1 MGKRI
6 VRRADPELCLA
17 VLEPHDRATVIRW
30 ARIVGLEWSDVPPLR
45 AVVEMV
51 SVLLLSGDMPGLS
64 AGDAVRASAEA
75 LGLADDDERATH
87 PADRY
92 SRTLLNWQKRAA
104 NGNFFRSFKT
114 HAE

>member
-1 MGKRI
+1 MGKGSA
-6 VRRADPELCLA
+6 RRPDPEACLA
-17 VLEPHDRATVIRW
+17 VLEPHDRATVARW
-30 ARIVGLEWSDVPPLR
+30 AEILGLRWSEIPPLR
-45 AVVEMV
+45 QLVEMV
-51 SVLLLSGDMPGLS
+51 GVLLLSSDMDLS

-104 NGNFFRSFKT
+104 NGNFFRSFNT

>member
-1 MGKRI
+1 MGKGSA
-6 VRRADPELCLA
+6 RRPDPRLCFA
-17 VLEPHDRATVIRW
+17 CLEPHDRATVIRW

-92 SRTLLNWQKRAA
+92 SRTLLNWQKRA
-104 NGNFFRSFKT
+104 NGNFFQPSKT